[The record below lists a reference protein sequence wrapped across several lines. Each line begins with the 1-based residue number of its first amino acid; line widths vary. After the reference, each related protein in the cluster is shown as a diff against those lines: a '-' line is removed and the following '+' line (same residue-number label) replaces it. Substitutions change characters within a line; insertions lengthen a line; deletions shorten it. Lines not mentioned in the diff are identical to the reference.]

1 MLNTNPSLTFTYKV
15 FGVALVILTILSFG
29 LPPLKSIILINSLH
43 TPALDTFFS
52 TITNLGHGIFA
63 VPVALMLLFEGIHLT
78 LGFVF
83 SNVAEGLIVLVL
95 KRVIF
100 YPAARPITSLNLS
113 VVHMVPGVDIHR
125 AMSFPS
131 GHTVTIFGISVFM
144 CLCYKNKFLS
154 SVLGVIATLVGLSR
168 TYLLQHYLSD
178 VAAGAFIGVT
188 VGILVYHAFEQMN
201 KPRWMN
207 QRLQVRLKLTPS
219 KARFS

>member
-1 MLNTNPSLTFTYKV
+1 MLTTNPSLAFTYKV
-15 FGVALVILTILSFG
+15 FSVALVILVIMSFG
-29 LPPLKSIILINSLH
+29 LPPIKSIILINSLH
-43 TPALDTFFS
+43 TRVLDGFFS
-52 TITNLGHGIFA
+52 SITNLGHGILA
-63 VPVALMLLFEGIHLT
+63 VPVALILLFEGIHLT
-78 LGFVF
+78 VGFIF
-83 SNVAEGLIVLVL
+83 SNVAEGLIVVIL

-100 YPAARPITSLNLS
+100 YSAARPITALDLS

-131 GHTVTIFGISVFM
+131 GHTVTVFGISVFM

-154 SVLGVIATLVGLSR
+154 IVLGVIATLVGLSR
-168 TYLLQHYLSD
+168 TYLLQHYFSD

-207 QRLQVRLKLTPS
+207 QRLQVRLKLTPR
-219 KARFS
+219 KAKFS